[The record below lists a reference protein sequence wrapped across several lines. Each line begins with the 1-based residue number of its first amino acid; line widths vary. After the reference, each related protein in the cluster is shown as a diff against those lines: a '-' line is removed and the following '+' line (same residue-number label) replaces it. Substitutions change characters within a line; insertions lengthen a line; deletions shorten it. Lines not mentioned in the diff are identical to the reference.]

1 MLSIYILTPDS
12 DRIFVDTA
20 RAPPPLRVCL
30 WLAVPRDGLGTA
42 PLFPVSYPFTCVGV
56 DKKSKKSLRN
66 VYPSLRT
73 TRKPVLPIGTSSF
86 RTGIFK
92 RLLAMALAAVAVAA
106 TGTSAGLL
114 FVVHSINVCCLWD

>member
-20 RAPPPLRVCL
+20 RSASS
-30 WLAVPRDGLGTA
+30 PRLSGKRFRGMA
-42 PLFPVSYPFTCVGV
+42 SGPPLFPVSYPFTCVGV

-92 RLLAMALAAVAVAA
+92 RLLSMVLAAAVAA